1 MILDKS
7 FLLCKDVEKIRNT
20 MTNKNLEY
28 NERESIVNSPSKIC
42 TSSLMTTRD
51 FSIIEKKTN
60 NNNISID
67 SISIYDNK
75 NLMKG
80 KNSSVE
86 CFVKTKRSKMI
97 EFIKD
102 IIESDEIPPKKSVF
116 KFENTLK
123 AAQHNGKILQSFNFD
138 YERVLDKQ
146 KNTNIY
152 YGSEFRQI
160 DKLDK
165 LMIFHK
171 DWKRLR
177 IFLTKGTD
185 TVFKEVNNDIIRKDC
200 EENMKR
206 GNHKS
211 SSRSQK
217 EIDFVKKQYEKEVN
231 KGWMIPFPSNIVS
244 KLKNACVIPIGVARS
259 LSINEKNESIEK
271 LRLTHDCSW
280 EGPSSFS
287 VNSRI
292 NEDLLPPLQYGRCLL
307 RVLHNLQQLRFHN
320 PEKKI
325 LMTKHDLDSAYRR
338 LHWHAKC
345 ALLCITVVS
354 NIAYLLTRLC
364 FGIASGPNEWCLI
377 SELMVDFA
385 TALIGDESW
394 DPDEIYNP
402 NEDIP
407 LDIDYVDSSVKIE
420 KVKNVIFEN
429 KRTIK
434 SYIDGY
440 IDDLLTM
447 ILEELDLLKR
457 GVHVMPL
464 VCLILFRPVHINEPI
479 LRTDILSK
487 AKLIAEG
494 ALAERKTF
502 LGWIIDSRRMRVY
515 LPQLKTLRWINE
527 LEDLLSLKRVNQK
540 QLESLLGKL
549 NHAAFIIP
557 LSRYFLNRLRH
568 SELLAK
574 KFGPQKLSQGTRE
587 DILLFK
593 DFLSIMSLEG
603 SAIQNITHS
612 LPDIF
617 CWSDACEYGLGGFD
631 SNGLAWQWEIPK
643 KLRGR
648 ASINLL
654 EFIASVITILL
665 SLKGLT
671 KNKKIFALTDN
682 SSALGWL
689 FKASFHPAEKSN
701 HDTVARF
708 FARSII
714 KNEHSIYAEH
724 IKGSSNNVADS
735 LSREFKFSKSQLTN
749 LLYCAFNEQMPPNFE
764 IQDLPEENVSWI
776 SSLLESMTTREE
788 SKRNSHRKSA
798 QTGGSGRTFAEKLG
812 SKINSLKDVRETKR
826 LRSCAPSQP
835 QSGETFLD
843 EQIRKY
849 CTGTLSKIPQDMF
862 VRSSGLT
869 DSAIQELTK
878 VV

>member
-1 MILDKS
+1 MIYPTLLDTES
-7 FLLCKDVEKIRNT
+7 QEPNSKINENCISEF
-20 MTNKNLEY
+20 MNLEKLPSSIE
-28 NERESIVNSPSKIC
+28 NEYAKIDNPNNLN
-42 TSSLMTTRD
+42 SSL
-51 FSIIEKKTN
+51 
-60 NNNISID
+60 D
-67 SISIYDNK
+67 SKHSP
-75 NLMKG
+75 KG
-80 KNSSVE
+80 KNTAKN
-86 CFVKTKRSKMI
+86 CFLKKRRSKMVQL
-97 EFIKD
+97 IKD
-102 IIESDEIPPKKSVF
+102 LIESEEKPPKKSIF
-116 KFENTLK
+116 KFENTLV
-123 AAQHNGKILQSFNFD
+123 ASQFNGKILQACNYD
-138 YERVLDKQ
+138 YEKLLEKQ
-146 KNTNIY
+146 IDTNIY

-160 DKLDK
+160 DKLQK
-165 LMIFHK
+165 LLHVHR
-171 DWKRLR
+171 DWNRFKT
-177 IFLTKGTD
+177 FLTKGTD
-185 TVFKEVNNDIIRKDC
+185 TVFKQLDDDIIKKDC

-211 SSRSQK
+211 SSKSSK
-217 EIDFVKKQYEKEVN
+217 ELEFVKKQYGKEVS
-231 KGWMIPFPSNIVS
+231 KGWMIPFPSHIVP
-244 KLKNACVIPIGVARS
+244 KLKNACVIPIGVAKS
-259 LSINEKNESIEK
+259 FSINEKNESIEK

-292 NEDLLPPLQYGRCLL
+292 NEELLPPLQYGRCLL
-307 RVLHNLQQLRFHN
+307 RVLHNIQQMRYNN
-320 PEKKI
+320 PNKRI
-325 LMTKHDLDSAYRR
+325 LMAKHDLDSAYRR

-354 NIAYLLTRLC
+354 NIAYILTRLC

-385 TALIGDESW
+385 TALIEDNTW
-394 DPDEIYNP
+394 DPEELFNP
-402 NEDIP
+402 NENIP

-420 KVKNVIFEN
+420 NVKKVIFEN
-429 KRTIK
+429 RKTKK

-440 IDDLLTM
+440 IDDLLTI
-447 ILEELDLLKR
+447 ILEELNLLKK
-457 GVHVMPL
+457 GLHVIPL
-464 VCLILFRPVHINEPI
+464 ICLILFRPVHKNEPI

-494 ALAERKTF
+494 MLAERKTF

-527 LEDLLSLKRVNQK
+527 LDELLSLERVRQK
-540 QLESLLGKL
+540 QLESMLGKL

-568 SELLAK
+568 TETLSK

-587 DILLFK
+587 DISLFK
-593 DFLSIMSLEG
+593 DLLSIMSLEG
-603 SAIQNITHS
+603 SSIQNITHS

-617 CWSDACEYGLGGFD
+617 CWSDACEFGLGGFN

-643 KLRGR
+643 KLQGR

-654 EFIASVITILL
+654 EFIASVITIIL
-665 SLKGLT
+665 SLENQS
-671 KNKKIFALTDN
+671 KNKKVFALTDN

-689 FKASFHPAEKSN
+689 FKASFHPAEKEN

-708 FARSII
+708 FARNII

-735 LSREFKFSKSQLTN
+735 LSREFKFSKRQLTN
-749 LLYCAFNEQMPPNFE
+749 LLYCAFDEQMPPNFR
-764 IQDLPEENVSWI
+764 IQELPEANVLWI
-776 SSLLESMTTREE
+776 SSLLESMTIKEVPK
-788 SKRNSHRKSA
+788 SNFHRKST
-798 QTGGSGRTFAEKLG
+798 QTGESGKTFVEKLG
-812 SKINSLKDVRETKR
+812 SKINSLKDSPRTKR
-826 LRSCAPSQP
+826 PSSCAHLQQ

-849 CTGTLSKIPQDMF
+849 CTEIPCKAPLDTF

-869 DSAIQELTK
+869 DLAIQELTT